1 MIPSKIG
8 KIVEEDKSQNLEK
21 ENEMLRKA
29 LRESQR
35 GKLES
40 RVFSALPLLT
50 LCFEFE
56 NIFIFF

>member
-40 RVFSALPLLT
+40 RVFF
-50 LCFEFE
+50 CFAFV
-56 NIFIFF
+56 NIVF